1 MREAA
6 IRKSREVNLMNAT
19 SAKHQ
24 AKLEEWQYRIMACRS
39 SGMSVTEWCAQE
51 GVNSKTYYRWEREVL
66 GLLTAQ
72 RMTPATAADVEFV
85 PVNPARD
92 NTAVKLAGGASEVT
106 ATVRMKTAAID
117 FYSGGD
123 LDVVQTIIRE
133 LRSC

>member
-1 MREAA
+1 
-6 IRKSREVNLMNAT
+6 MNAT

-24 AKLEEWQYRIMACRS
+24 AKLEEWQYRITACRS
-39 SGMSVTEWCAQE
+39 SGLSVSEWCAQE

-66 GLLTAQ
+66 GLLTER
-72 RMTPATAADVEFV
+72 RMTPAAAADTEFV
-85 PVNPARD
+85 SLNPACD
-92 NTAVKLAGGASEVT
+92 NPVDKLAGGPSEVT
-106 ATVRMKTAAID
+106 ATVRMETAAID